1 LNSIAFYGNCQI
13 STIFAPLT
21 GKVMIQR
28 IQTVYLAVVI
38 ILLTFVTLG
47 SEIFSFVNETA
58 RYTFNSYGIMKF
70 DIVSG
75 KLISQQSF
83 PFYLGTI
90 GLILLSF
97 ITLMSYKNLN
107 RQFKLGRTVFGIY
120 FLMLISIFLLSYFGE
135 SLLDTET
142 SSREMGLGFL
152 LFVVGFPFTFLANTG
167 IKRDKKLL
175 DSLDRLR

>member
-1 LNSIAFYGNCQI
+1 
-13 STIFAPLT
+13 
-21 GKVMIQR
+21 MIQR

-38 ILLTFVTLG
+38 ILLTIVTLG
-47 SEIFSFVNETA
+47 SELFSFVNETT
-58 RYTFNSYGIMKF
+58 RFTFSSYGIIKY
-70 DIVSG
+70 DIVTG
-75 KLISQQSF
+75 ELVGQQTF

-90 GLILLSF
+90 ALILLSF
-97 ITLMSYKNLN
+97 IALMSYKNLN

-120 FLMLISIFLLSYFGE
+120 FLMLLTVFILSYFGDK
-135 SLLDTET
+135 LLDEET
-142 SSREMGLGFL
+142 ASREMGLGFL

>member
-1 LNSIAFYGNCQI
+1 
-13 STIFAPLT
+13 
-21 GKVMIQR
+21 MIQR

-47 SEIFSFVNETA
+47 SDLFSFVNETS
-58 RYTFNSYGIMKF
+58 RFTFNSYGIMKY
-70 DIVSG
+70 DLASG
-75 KLISQQSF
+75 NLISQQNF

-90 GLILLSF
+90 ALILLSF
-97 ITLMSYKNLN
+97 ITLMSYKKLN

-120 FLMLISIFLLSYFGE
+120 FLILITVFLLSYLGD
-135 SLLDTET
+135 SLLNEKTT
-142 SSREMGLGFL
+142 SREMGLGFL